1 MSNPEH
7 PKYNLEKRRSSC
19 AISCALELIGDK
31 WTLLILRDLKYFN
44 KSAFKDFL
52 ASPEN
57 IATNILAARLSK
69 LCDLNLIEKFIPA
82 SGKIREEY
90 RLTYLGNTL
99 VPILESISEWGNGFI
114 IDTVD
119 STNTD

>member
-7 PKYNLEKRRSSC
+7 PNYTLEKRRSSC

-69 LCDLNLIEKFIPA
+69 LCDLNLIEKYIPP
-82 SGKIREEY
+82 SGKIREQY
-90 RLTYLGNTL
+90 RLTELGNSL
-99 VPILESISEWGNGFI
+99 VPTMESISEWGNSFI

-119 STNTD
+119 LTKRD

>member
-119 STNTD
+119 ITNTD